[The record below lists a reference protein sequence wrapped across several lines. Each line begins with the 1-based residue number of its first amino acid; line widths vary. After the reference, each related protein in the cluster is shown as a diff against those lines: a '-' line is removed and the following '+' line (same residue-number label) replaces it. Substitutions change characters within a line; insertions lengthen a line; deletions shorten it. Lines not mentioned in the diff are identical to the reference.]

1 METEVKATLEEKS
14 MDKALEKKLDDILYQ
29 LHVIPACLFSM
40 MGGENGTVGLQLEN
54 KWMREWIEKREA
66 KKE

>member
-1 METEVKATLEEKS
+1 MEDKTNVKLEVS
-14 MDKALEKKLDDILYQ
+14 IDKELDDILYQ